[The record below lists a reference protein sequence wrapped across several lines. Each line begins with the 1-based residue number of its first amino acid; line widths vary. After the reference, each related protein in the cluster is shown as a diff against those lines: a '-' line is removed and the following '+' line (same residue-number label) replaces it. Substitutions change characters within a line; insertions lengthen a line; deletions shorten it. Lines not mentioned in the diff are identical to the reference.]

1 MTPELVGLLAYVGL
15 QVGIGLTVTR
25 RIRTEADY
33 LLAGRRLGPWLATAS
48 VFATWFGAETCIGAA
63 GAIYASG
70 LSGASAD
77 PFGYGGCL
85 LLLGLVYAAPLHRLG
100 ITTLADLFRLRFGV
114 GVERLA
120 ALLMVPTSVFWA
132 AAQVRAFG
140 SVLTVTAG
148 WSDAV
153 AVTFAAATAIAYT
166 AAGGLLADAITD
178 AVQGLA
184 LAIGLG
190 VLAVVVVGLVGD
202 PVTLLAT
209 EPPERVAIVAGGG
222 WTTLEAW
229 ALPVCG
235 SVLAQELVGRMLGA
249 RSAGV
254 ARGAAL
260 GGGVMYVAVGLVPVF
275 LGLAGARLVPGLDDP
290 EEILPRL
297 AREHLGTVG
306 FVLFA
311 GALTSAI
318 LSTVDSALLAA
329 GAIVEHN
336 LVVPVRPGL
345 TDAERLRIA
354 RAAVVG
360 AGVVAWALALTVDG
374 VFTLVEE
381 ASAFGSAGLFVVAS
395 AGLFTRFGGPSAACA
410 GLLTGLVTWVVG
422 AHLLGWTTPYLASLG
437 AAAAAYAGVGVAEGR
452 AQGR

>member
-1 MTPELVGLLAYVGL
+1 MTPELFGLLAYVAV
-15 QVGIGLTVTR
+15 QVGIGLAVTR
-25 RIRTEADY
+25 QIRTESDY

-100 ITTLADLFRLRFGV
+100 ITTLADLFRLRYGV
-114 GVERLA
+114 RVERLA

-148 WSDAV
+148 WPDVV
-153 AVTFAAATAIAYT
+153 AVSFAAVTAIAYT

-184 LAIGLG
+184 LAVGLI
-190 VLAVVVVGLVGD
+190 VLAVVIAGVVGG
-202 PVTLLAT
+202 PAALLAS
-209 EPPERVAIVAGGG
+209 EPPERVALVADTG
-222 WTTLEAW
+222 WATLEAW
-229 ALPVCG
+229 AVPICG

-249 RSAGV
+249 RSPAV

-260 GGGVMYVAVGLVPVF
+260 GGGVLYVAVGLVPVF
-275 LGLAGARLVPGLDDP
+275 LGFAGARLVPGLEDP
-290 EEILPRL
+290 EQILPRL
-297 AREHLGTVG
+297 ARDHLGTVG

-311 GALTSAI
+311 GALTAAI

-336 LVVPVRPGL
+336 LVVPVRPDL
-345 TDAERLRIA
+345 TDAQRLRIA
-354 RAAVVG
+354 RAAVVA
-360 AGVVAWALALTVDG
+360 AGVVAWALALAVDG

-381 ASAFGSAGLFVVAS
+381 ASAFGSAGLFVVAT
-395 AGLFTRFGGPSAACA
+395 AALFTRFGGPYAAGS
-410 GLLTGLVTWVVG
+410 GLAVGLGSWVMG
-422 AHLLGWTTPYLASLG
+422 AHVLALPTPYLVSL
-437 AAAAAYAGVGVAEGR
+437 AAAGGAYALVGAVEGR
-452 AQGR
+452 RAG